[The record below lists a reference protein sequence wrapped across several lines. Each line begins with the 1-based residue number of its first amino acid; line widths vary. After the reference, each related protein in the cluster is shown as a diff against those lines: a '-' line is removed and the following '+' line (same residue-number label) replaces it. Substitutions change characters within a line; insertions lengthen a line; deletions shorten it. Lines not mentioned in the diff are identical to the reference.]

1 MLIDQVYLE
10 RHTYFKPIQYMS
22 FIAACLLESVDIIGT
37 ILLARPSL
45 EKCDSITQLEPG
57 Q

>member
-1 MLIDQVYLE
+1 MRMHRSSVE
-10 RHTYFKPIQYMS
+10 RHTYFSPIQYMS
-22 FIAACLLESVDIIGT
+22 FIAACLLEGVDIIG
-37 ILLARPSL
+37 IVLLARRSL